1 MIAIDHLDHLVLTV
15 ASIERTCD
23 FYSRALGM
31 SVETFAEDRVALRFG
46 RQKINLHKV
55 GQELEP
61 RARFAVAG
69 SADLCFVTATPVE
82 AVAAHL
88 AAEGVAVEL
97 GPVPRIG
104 AAGPLLSVYL
114 RDPDGNLVEV
124 ANAGRGEGATG

>member
-31 SVETFAEDRVALRFG
+31 SVEAFAEDRVALRFG

-55 GQELEP
+55 GQEFEP

-69 SADLCFVTATPVE
+69 SADFCFVTATPVE

-88 AAEGVAVEL
+88 AAQGVPVEL

-104 AAGPLLSVYL
+104 AEGPLLSVYL
-114 RDPDGNLVEV
+114 RDPDGNLVEI